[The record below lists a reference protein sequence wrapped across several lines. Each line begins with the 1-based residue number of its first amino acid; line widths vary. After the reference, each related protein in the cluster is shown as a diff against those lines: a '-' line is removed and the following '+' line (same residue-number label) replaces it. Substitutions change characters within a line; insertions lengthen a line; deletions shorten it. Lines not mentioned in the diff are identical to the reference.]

1 MKSIHGGDIYTAKE
15 WLHSDQLLDFSA
27 NINPFGV
34 PDCVQS
40 AICAA
45 IPQLS
50 HYPDPNQT
58 MLTNALAAYH
68 HVQSQQIICGNGG
81 ADVLFRTVQAIHPK
95 HVVIPVPTFSE
106 YGKALEEN
114 GCSVTY
120 WKMPEPF
127 VLTESFLTELQTGK
141 YDFLVLCNPNNP
153 TGSLLS
159 TSLLQKILTLTVQKK
174 IFVLLDE
181 CFCDMTETAFQ
192 ASMIA
197 TCNDYPNLF
206 ILKSMTKRYAIPG
219 LRLGY
224 GICANTALAEQI
236 RQTGQ
241 PWSVNT
247 LASVAGCAALQ
258 DIAYQQQFQQFLQTE
273 RWFLY
278 HALQELGF
286 TVWEPAANFVFFHA
300 KQFYD
305 LENEL
310 LPYHILLRNCGN
322 YRGLDD
328 TYYRVAVR
336 KREENIFLLQ
346 CLKEIVQKKSGGNL
360 CEQNLSW

>member
-1 MKSIHGGDIYTAKE
+1 MKSIHGGDIYTAKKQ
-15 WLHSDQLLDFSA
+15 LHSDQLLDFSA

-34 PDCVQS
+34 SDSVQS
-40 AICAA
+40 AICGA

-58 MLTNALAAYH
+58 MLTNALAVYH
-68 HVQSQQIICGNGG
+68 NIQPQQIICGNGG
-81 ADVLFRTVQAIHPK
+81 ADVLFRAVQTIRPQHA
-95 HVVIPVPTFSE
+95 VIPIPTFSE

-120 WKMPEPF
+120 WEMKEPF
-127 VLTESFLTELQTGK
+127 DLTESFLTELQTGK

-181 CFCDMTETAFQ
+181 CFCDMTETALQ
-192 ASMIA
+192 SSMIA
-197 TCNDYPNLF
+197 VCNEYSNLF

-224 GICANTALAEQI
+224 GICSDVTLAEQI
-236 RQTGQ
+236 RQAGQ

-258 DIAYQQQFQQFLQTE
+258 DIVYQQQFQQFLQTE

-286 TVWEPAANFVFFHA
+286 TVWKPAANFVFFHA
-300 KQFYD
+300 EQFHD
-305 LENEL
+305 LESEL
-310 LPYHILLRNCGN
+310 LSYHILLRSCGN

-346 CLKEIVQKKSGGNL
+346 CLKEILQKQSGGKI
-360 CEQNLSW
+360 CEQNPS

>member
-1 MKSIHGGDIYTAKE
+1 MKFIHGGDIYTVKAQ
-15 WLHSDQLLDFSA
+15 LHSDQLLDFSA

-34 PDCVQS
+34 PDSVQT
-40 AICAA
+40 AIRAA
-45 IPQLS
+45 IPQLL

-58 MLTNALAAYH
+58 TLTEALSAYH
-68 HVQSQQIICGNGG
+68 HVTPQQIICGNGG
-81 ADVLFRTVQAIHPK
+81 ADVLFRMVQAIRPK
-95 HVVIPVPTFSE
+95 HAIIPVPTFSE
-106 YGKALEEN
+106 YEKALEEN
-114 GCSVTY
+114 GCLVTY
-120 WKMPEPF
+120 WNMPEPF
-127 VLTESFLTELQTGK
+127 VLTESFLMELQTGH

-159 TSLLQKILTLTVQKK
+159 ASLLQKILTLTVQKK

-181 CFCDMTETAFQ
+181 CFCDMTEVAMQ
-192 ASMIA
+192 SSMIA
-197 TCNDYPNLF
+197 ACKEYPNLL
-206 ILKSMTKRYAIPG
+206 ILKSMTKKYAIPG

-224 GICANTALAEQI
+224 GICADTELVKQI

-247 LASVAGCAALQ
+247 LAAAAGCAALQ
-258 DIAYQQQFQQFLQTE
+258 AITYQQQFQQFLQTE

-278 HALQELGF
+278 NALQELGF
-286 TVWEPAANFVFFHA
+286 ITWKPSANFVFFRSRH
-300 KQFYD
+300 FRD
-305 LENEL
+305 LDMQL
-310 LPYHILLRNCGN
+310 LPYHILLRHCGN

-346 CLKEIVQKKSGGNL
+346 CLKEIVQKKS
-360 CEQNLSW
+360 

>member
-1 MKSIHGGDIYTAKE
+1 MKSVHGGDIYTAKE
-15 WLHSDQLLDFSA
+15 QLHSDQLIDFSA
-27 NINPFGV
+27 NINPFGIS
-34 PDCVQS
+34 DSVQS

-58 MLTNALAAYH
+58 MLTNALAGYH
-68 HVQSQQIICGNGG
+68 NIQPQQIICGNGG
-81 ADVLFRTVQAIHPK
+81 ADVLFRAVQTIRPK
-95 HVVIPVPTFSE
+95 HAVIPIPTFSE

-114 GCSVTY
+114 GSSVTY
-120 WKMPEPF
+120 WKMQEPF
-127 VLTESFLTELQTGK
+127 DLTESFLTELQTGK

-153 TGSLLS
+153 TGLLFS
-159 TSLLQKILTLTVQKK
+159 TSLLQKILTLTAQEK
-174 IFVLLDE
+174 IFVFLDE
-181 CFCDMTETAFQ
+181 CFCDMTETALQ
-192 ASMIA
+192 SSMIA
-197 TCNDYPNLF
+197 ACNAYPNLF

-224 GICANTALAEQI
+224 GICADVTLAEQI

-241 PWSVNT
+241 PWPVNT

-258 DIAYQQQFQQFLQTE
+258 DTVYQQHFQQFLQTE

-286 TVWEPAANFVFFHA
+286 TVWKPAANFVFFHA
-300 KQFYD
+300 EPFHD
-305 LENEL
+305 LESEL
-310 LPYHILLRNCGN
+310 LPYHILLRSCGN

-346 CLKEIVQKKSGGNL
+346 CLKEIVQKQSGGKQ
-360 CEQNLSW
+360 CEQNPS